1 MDYGV
6 LLNYFSVNQRGE
18 LTDLHCSGEIAIDEY
33 RALEVYTS
41 DIFLNIYFSLCFPDP
56 GNHLHPL
63 HCVVHHCLVSEHTS
77 RAAGH
82 R

>member
-33 RALEVYTS
+33 RAVEVYTA
-41 DIFLNIYFSLCFPDP
+41 DIFF
-56 GNHLHPL
+56 
-63 HCVVHHCLVSEHTS
+63 
-77 RAAGH
+77 
-82 R
+82 

>member
-33 RALEVYTS
+33 RAVEVYTA
-41 DIFLNIYFSLCFPDP
+41 DIFLNIFLSVFSRSWQSSPSSSLCCP
-56 GNHLHPL
+56 PL
-63 HCVVHHCLVSEHTS
+63 PCL
-77 RAAGH
+77 
-82 R
+82 